1 MKVSVFR
8 VEKPNGAGP
17 YGDMVHPVLA
27 HMNAAHGDAD
37 HPDPTDD
44 AVLEGIYPD
53 EHCGFATVC
62 DLDSWFEGYE
72 DALAECGYSIAV
84 YTVPIHAVRYGT
96 KQCVFLRGDAV
107 PKRTFPIADAATEAA
122 MPCRL

>member
-8 VEKPNGAGP
+8 VEKPNGGAGP
-17 YGDMVHPVLA
+17 YADESPLLA

-37 HPDPTDD
+37 HPDPMDD
-44 AVLEGIYPD
+44 PMLDGIYPD

-62 DLDSWFEGYE
+62 DLDAWFDGYA
-72 DALAECGYSIAV
+72 DSLAACGYIIAV
-84 YTVPIHAVRYGT
+84 YTVPLHAVRYGT
-96 KQCVFLRGDAV
+96 KQCVFLRADAM
-107 PKRTFPIADAATEAA
+107 PKRTFPIADAPVEAA